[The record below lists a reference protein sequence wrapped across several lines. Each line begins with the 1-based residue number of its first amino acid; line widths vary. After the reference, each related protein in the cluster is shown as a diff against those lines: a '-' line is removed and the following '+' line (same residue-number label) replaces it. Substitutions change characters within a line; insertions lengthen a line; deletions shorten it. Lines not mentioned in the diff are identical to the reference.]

1 MPEPTKED
9 KKKETPSTDKKEDT
23 SNTSSGKSPLDVNIL
38 NEKLTEITLKIF
50 VHFIK
55 PLRDQQME
63 INEKT
68 IGVLNILQQN
78 NSFDPVVLQQIDYI
92 NALNLVSERSNGLYL
107 KTIEKSIQVLGSQ
120 IFQFANTVFP
130 VNIVLELS
138 EVMKNITLDGLK
150 VNREIDDLME
160 ELDELKVPKIT
171 VKNIPPPIIDIKP
184 INAHPSINSKSD
196 TKADTKTD
204 TKADTKAETK
214 PQPNVAAQA
223 AGGLY
228 KNKKNKTFKI
238 KERISHL
245 LR

>member
-1 MPEPTKED
+1 MPEPTD
-9 KKKETPSTDKKEDT
+9 KKGSSPTDKKDD
-23 SNTSSGKSPLDVNIL
+23 SQSTSSGKSPVDVNIL

-55 PLRDQQME
+55 PLRDQQTE

-68 IGVLNILQQN
+68 IDVLNYIHQN

-138 EVMKNITLDGLK
+138 EVMKNVTMDGLK

-160 ELDELKVPKIT
+160 ELNELKVPKIT
-171 VKNIPPPIIDIKP
+171 VKNTPPPIIDIKP
-184 INAHPSINSKSD
+184 INDHPSINSKSD
-196 TKADTKTD
+196 TKKD
-204 TKADTKAETK
+204 TKAVSKN
-214 PQPNVAAQA
+214 QPNVAAQA

-228 KNKKNKTFKI
+228 KNKKNKTLKI